1 MPGRP
6 SPYFFFD
13 YPLISGYSSAS
24 RGLIMEKQHGATLF
38 LVFFICSLVL
48 LLRLF
53 WTYVS
58 AIVLAL
64 LLASVFYPLYSW
76 TKKVL
81 RERELLASLCMTLFI
96 LLILVIPVGWFIG
109 TLSNEAFDF
118 YQRSSNEVSLKHI
131 QDIIENDPVWAERF
145 EKLGKMTGLTIT
157 PETVEELASSI
168 GKKIGL
174 FLYSQI
180 RSVAS
185 NLLSFLIHFFLMMM
199 TIFYLFRDGPRLK
212 DYLVQL
218 MPVPKEQLEKVVS
231 KFQEM
236 GSAVIVGN
244 GMSGIIQGIFGG
256 FGFFF
261 FGLGSPFLW
270 GTVITFMAFL
280 PIVGATAVFVPAA
293 VFIMLTG
300 NTGLGLGFLIYNL
313 CYSSIVEYLVKPRL
327 IGKGM
332 QMNSLLVFIGILG
345 GLKLFGILGIIY
357 GPLIMTIF
365 LTLAE
370 IYRLEYK
377 KSAI

>member
-1 MPGRP
+1 MPGRS

-13 YPLISGYSSAS
+13 YPLISRYSTVSK
-24 RGLIMEKQHGATLF
+24 GLIMEKQHGATLF
-38 LVFFICSLVL
+38 LVFFICSLIL

-76 TKKVL
+76 AKKVL

-96 LLILVIPVGWFIG
+96 LSILVIPVGWFIG

-118 YQRSSNEVSLKHI
+118 YQRSSNQVSLKQI
-131 QDIIENDPVWAERF
+131 QNIIENDPVWAQRF
-145 EKLGKMTGLTIT
+145 KKLGKITGLTIT

-168 GKKIGL
+168 GKKVGL

-180 RSVAS
+180 RSMAS

-212 DYLVQL
+212 DYLIQL

-236 GSAVIVGN
+236 GSAIIVGN
-244 GMSGIIQGIFGG
+244 GMSGIIQGVFGG

-280 PIVGATAVFVPAA
+280 PIVGATAVFVPAT

-300 NTGLGLGFLIYNL
+300 NMGLGLGYLIYNL

-357 GPLIMTIF
+357 GPLIMTVF

>member
-1 MPGRP
+1 
-6 SPYFFFD
+6 
-13 YPLISGYSSAS
+13 
-24 RGLIMEKQHGATLF
+24 MEKQHGATLF

-76 TKKVL
+76 VTKVL
-81 RERELLASLCMTLFI
+81 RERELLASLSMTLFI

-145 EKLGKMTGLTIT
+145 KKLGKMTGLTIT

-168 GKKIGL
+168 GKKVGL

-236 GSAVIVGN
+236 GSAIIVGN
-244 GMSGIIQGIFGG
+244 GMSGIIQGVCGG

-280 PIVGATAVFVPAA
+280 PIVGATAVFVPAT

-313 CYSSIVEYLVKPRL
+313 CYSSIVEYLVKPKL

>member
-13 YPLISGYSSAS
+13 YPPVCGYSTVSK
-24 RGLIMEKQHGATLF
+24 GLIMEKQHGATLF

>member
-1 MPGRP
+1 MPGRS

-13 YPLISGYSSAS
+13 YPLISRYSTVSK
-24 RGLIMEKQHGATLF
+24 GLIMEKQHGATLF
-38 LVFFICSLVL
+38 LVFFICSLIL

-64 LLASVFYPLYSW
+64 LLVSVFYPLYSW
-76 TKKVL
+76 AKKVL

-118 YQRSSNEVSLKHI
+118 YQRSSNQVSLKQI
-131 QDIIENDPVWAERF
+131 QNIIENDPVWAQRF
-145 EKLGKMTGLTIT
+145 KKLGKITGLTIT

-168 GKKIGL
+168 GKKVGL

-180 RSVAS
+180 RSMAS

-212 DYLVQL
+212 DYLIQL

-236 GSAVIVGN
+236 GSAIIVGN
-244 GMSGIIQGIFGG
+244 GMSGIIQGVFGG

-280 PIVGATAVFVPAA
+280 PIVGATAVFVPAT

-300 NTGLGLGFLIYNL
+300 NTGLGLGYLIYNL
-313 CYSSIVEYLVKPRL
+313 CYSSIVEYLVKPKL

-357 GPLIMTIF
+357 GPLIMTVF

>member
-1 MPGRP
+1 MFR
-6 SPYFFFD
+6 YTT
-13 YPLISGYSSAS
+13 AS
-24 RGLIMEKQHGATLF
+24 RELIMEKQHGATLF
-38 LVFFICSLVL
+38 IVFFICSLIL
-48 LLRLF
+48 ILKLF

-64 LLASVFYPLYSW
+64 LLSSVFYPLYSW
-76 TKKVL
+76 VNKML
-81 RERELLASLCMTLFI
+81 RERELLASLSMTLFI

-118 YQRSSNEVSLKHI
+118 YQRSSNQVSLKQI
-131 QDIIENDPVWAERF
+131 QNIIEHDPVWAERF
-145 EKLGKMTGLTIT
+145 KKLGKMTGLTIT

-168 GKKIGL
+168 GQKVGL
-174 FLYSQI
+174 FLYSQLKSI
-180 RSVAS
+180 AS
-185 NLLSFLIHFFLMMM
+185 NLLSFLIHFFLMIM
-199 TIFYLFRDGPRLK
+199 TIFYLFRDGSRLK
-212 DYLVQL
+212 EYIVQL
-218 MPVPKEQLEKVVS
+218 MPVPKEQLEKVIR

-236 GSAVIVGN
+236 GRAIIVGN

-256 FGFFF
+256 VGFFF

-280 PIVGATAVFVPAA
+280 PIVGATAVFVPAT
-293 VFIMLTG
+293 VIVMLTG
-300 NTGLGLGFLIYNL
+300 STGLGVGYLIYNL
-313 CYSSIVEYLVKPRL
+313 CYSSIVEYLIKPRL

-345 GLKLFGILGIIY
+345 GLKLFGILGIVY
-357 GPLIMTIF
+357 GPLIMTVF

-377 KSAI
+377 NDAT

>member
-1 MPGRP
+1 MPGRS
-6 SPYFFFD
+6 SPYFFFE
-13 YPLISGYSSAS
+13 YPLISRYSTVSK
-24 RGLIMEKQHGATLF
+24 GLIMEKQHGATLF
-38 LVFFICSLVL
+38 LVFFICSLIL

-76 TKKVL
+76 AKKVL

-96 LLILVIPVGWFIG
+96 LSILVIPVGWFIG

-118 YQRSSNEVSLKHI
+118 YQRSSNQVSLKQI
-131 QDIIENDPVWAERF
+131 QNIIENDPVWAQRF
-145 EKLGKMTGLTIT
+145 KKLGKITGLTIT

-168 GKKIGL
+168 GKKVGL

-180 RSVAS
+180 RSMAS

-212 DYLVQL
+212 DYLIQL

-236 GSAVIVGN
+236 GSAIIVGN
-244 GMSGIIQGIFGG
+244 GMSGIVQGVFGG

-280 PIVGATAVFVPAA
+280 PIVGATAVFVPAT

-300 NTGLGLGFLIYNL
+300 NMGLGLGYLIYNL

-357 GPLIMTIF
+357 GPLIMTVF